1 MLHVL
6 VLFCFFFWGGGW
18 GGKNIIS
25 KKSQCFCLLGEEPD
39 LEQSR
44 PCHDRDHSKGLR
56 LVMIFRHV
64 LVFVRQLNW
73 FRTRLFVFLVVRKPT
88 SKKMT
93 GWMVGFNDF
102 QGQLI
107 FIHVTPGMFRLRY
120 FCLGFLRGYMTTQS
134 KVESS
139 NFGSAQ

>member
-1 MLHVL
+1 M
-6 VLFCFFFWGGGW
+6 GGE
-18 GGKNIIS
+18 KNIIS

-73 FRTRLFVFLVVRKPT
+73 FRTRLFATWWFGNQPLKNG
-88 SKKMT
+88 
-93 GWMVGFNDF
+93 GWMVGWTTSRVNLYSSTLL
-102 QGQLI
+102 QGCSGLCI
-107 FIHVTPGMFRLRY
+107 LLF
-120 FCLGFLRGYMTTQS
+120 FC
-134 KVESS
+134 
-139 NFGSAQ
+139 